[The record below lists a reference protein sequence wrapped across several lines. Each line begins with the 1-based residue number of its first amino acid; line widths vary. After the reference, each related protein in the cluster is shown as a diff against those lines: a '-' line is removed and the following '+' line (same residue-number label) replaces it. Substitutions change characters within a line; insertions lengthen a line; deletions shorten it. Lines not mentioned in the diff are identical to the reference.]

1 MLLVSPFTAE
11 FGGLDSNRITGK
23 GVSAKTI
30 QEIIERCESTLTYDE
45 QSQSVKAEVTI
56 TESSGNFTVGGD
68 FCSPAWKICYLVRK
82 RSILSS

>member
-1 MLLVSPFTAE
+1 MLLVSPLRPNW
-11 FGGLDSNRITGK
+11 GLDSNRITGK

-30 QEIIERCESTLTYDE
+30 QEIVERCESTLTYDE

-68 FCSPAWKICYLVRK
+68 FVLQPGRYVIWFEK